1 MEKNLTLTV
10 MMGVGKTTIG
20 KRIAKKLNYNFID
33 IDKIIEKKE
42 NQPISFIFKNKG
54 EHYFRKI
61 EKEIAISEIKKKESV
76 ISLGGGAFLNSA
88 IRKITKK
95 LSISFW
101 LDIPFEKL
109 ESRLKKS
116 RKRPL
121 INRNNSAS
129 IKKIYFQRKKFYNQ
143 ATFKVNC
150 KSLTVREITDKII
163 RLYEKSR
170 N

>member
-1 MEKNLTLTV
+1 M
-10 MMGVGKTTIG
+10 
-20 KRIAKKLNYNFID
+20 
-33 IDKIIEKKE
+33 
-42 NQPISFIFKNKG
+42 
-54 EHYFRKI
+54 
-61 EKEIAISEIKKKESV
+61 

-109 ESRLKKS
+109 DSRLKKS

-163 RLYEKSR
+163 RNSSL
-170 N
+170 